1 MVRARIAFFTL
12 ALAALV
18 SFGARPLE
26 QTRPGIIVDF
36 IAPPAIDRGLIPSF
50 ERAPDSPETAIRA
63 SIRRSNVALDRVGAS
78 GAHYIAGKVI
88 VKFKDGAS
96 TSSRASAMSTAKASG
111 SAKPSYADFD
121 VMSIGADQDAEQ
133 VAEGLAARSDVEY
146 AQAAYRVRAYCASGW
161 AAPDSSGRCV
171 PNDAFYS
178 DQWNLPDINI
188 ERAWNIQPAAASDVI
203 VAVLDTGVA
212 YTNVTMRHHASAFK
226 VDANGDVQ
234 PPNAPG
240 GTLYPALGDLTL
252 QFVAA
257 PQLGPS
263 TRFVSPHDFIWD
275 TDVPVDLDGHGTH
288 VSGTIGQDTNDRI
301 GPAGIAYNVKIM
313 PVKVID
319 SEWDDIF
326 GSPNF
331 ATDDVVARG
340 IRYAA
345 DNGAKVINMSIG
357 RTGPSAPAVADA
369 VRYAVGK
376 GAFVVVAGGN
386 EFEEGNPTETFAQIA
401 SSVQGAVAVAAVD
414 KAHNRAY
421 YSSTGSWVEL
431 AAPGGSFRGFDN
443 TGGIL
448 QQTLDLQLVETF
460 LDPVSTFRAPR
471 FDVVAYYY
479 FTGTSQATPH
489 VSGVAA
495 MLVQQGFT
503 DPRAIEDALEKFAID
518 PQSRN
523 RRNGTRDN
531 DFGFGEIDARTT
543 LRGMGVAK

>member
-1 MVRARIAFFTL
+1 MLRARIAFFTL
-12 ALAALV
+12 ALGAV
-18 SFGARPLE
+18 SLGARPLE
-26 QTRPGIIVDF
+26 QTRSGIIVDF
-36 IAPPAIDRGLIPSF
+36 IAPPPIDLGLIRSF
-50 ERAPDSPETAIRA
+50 QRAPDSPDTALRA
-63 SIRRSNVALDRVGAS
+63 SIRRSNVALDRAGAT

-96 TSSRASAMSTAKASG
+96 TTSRASAMSAAKASR
-111 SAKPSYADFD
+111 SAEPSYANFE
-121 VMSIGADQDAEQ
+121 VMSIGADQDAEA
-133 VAEGLAARSDVEY
+133 VAEALAARSDVEY
-146 AQAAYRVRAYCASGW
+146 AQAAYRVHAYCASGW

-171 PNDAFYS
+171 PNDTFYS
-178 DQWNLPDINI
+178 DQWNLPDIGI

-240 GTLYPALGDLTL
+240 GTLYPSLGDLTL

-263 TRFVSPHDFIWD
+263 SRFVSPHDFIWD
-275 TDVPVDLDGHGTH
+275 TNVPVDLDGHGTH

-319 SEWDDIF
+319 TEWDDIF
-326 GSPNF
+326 DSPNF
-331 ATDDVVARG
+331 GTDDVVARG

-357 RTGPSAPAVADA
+357 RTGPAAPAVEDA

-376 GAFVVVAGGN
+376 GAFIAIAGGN
-386 EFEEGNPTETFAQIA
+386 EFEEGNPAETFAQIA
-401 SSVQGAVAVAAVD
+401 SRIQGAVAVAAVD
-414 KAHNRAY
+414 KAHNRAF
-421 YSSTGSWVEL
+421 YSSSGTWIEL
-431 AAPGGSFRGFDN
+431 AAPGGSFRGFSN
-443 TGGIL
+443 EGGIL
-448 QQTLDLQLVETF
+448 QQTLALDLVETF
-460 LDPVSTFRAPR
+460 TMPVNRFTAPR
-471 FDVVAYYY
+471 FDAVAYYF
-479 FTGTSQATPH
+479 FTGTSQAVPH

-495 MLVQQGFT
+495 MLVQQGYAT
-503 DPRAIEDALEKFAID
+503 PAAIESALEKFAID
-518 PQSRN
+518 PQTRN

-531 DFGFGEIDARTT
+531 DFGYGEIDARAT